1 MYVFRSN
8 LYKGACDLTCDLPD
22 MSVLR
27 VNEVYQ
33 GMPRETAPLITTMG
47 IAGGVPL
54 VDSAFGKVQKG
65 SVLSYHL
72 PTWTPPKTCPHTTA
86 PPRPSLPLDGYC
98 LGPSECCFVLS
109 YHQQLHMSSLATS
122 EAMAHQIEESTR
134 EQSTLK
140 EWHLLRKPRVTSSGF
155 RLL

>member
-1 MYVFRSN
+1 M
-8 LYKGACDLTCDLPD
+8 YKGACDLTCDLPD
-22 MSVLR
+22 RSVLR

-33 GMPRETAPLITTMG
+33 GMPRETAPLITTVG
-47 IAGGVPL
+47 IAGGALL
-54 VDSAFGKVQKG
+54 VDSVFGKVQKG

-86 PPRPSLPLDGYC
+86 PPRPSLPLDGHC

-109 YHQQLHMSSLATS
+109 YHKQLHMSSLATS

-140 EWHLLRKPRVTSSGF
+140 EWRLLRKPCETSSRF